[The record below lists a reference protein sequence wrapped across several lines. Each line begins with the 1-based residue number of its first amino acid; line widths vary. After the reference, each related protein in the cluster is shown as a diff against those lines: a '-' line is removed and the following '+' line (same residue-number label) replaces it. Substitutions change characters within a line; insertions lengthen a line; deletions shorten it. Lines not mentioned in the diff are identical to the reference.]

1 MQWVQKVL
9 VFGLS
14 YPLLLARGFGGL
26 LARPKVALLTVATLG
41 ALGFAG
47 YATHRHRAVRWTEP
61 VDYQPA
67 KSGPSLIAREQLEE
81 AVTRYY
87 VRSRRLPEGW
97 DDLARAEVL
106 RGMPPAPAGQK
117 YVLDITQMSLLV
129 EPMQREQ

>member
-9 VFGLS
+9 VLGLS
-14 YPLLLARGFGGL
+14 FPLLLARGFGGL
-26 LARPKVALLTVATLG
+26 LARPKVALLAAFTLG
-41 ALGFAG
+41 ALGLAG
-47 YATHRHRAVRWTEP
+47 YATHRHRTARWTDP

-67 KSGPSLIAREQLEE
+67 RTGPSLIAREQLEE
-81 AVTRYY
+81 AVTRFY

-106 RGMPPAPAGQK
+106 RGVPPAPSGQK
-117 YVLDITQMSLLV
+117 YVLDITQMSLFV